1 MDTMFPLPE
10 ETVASPIVHFLD
22 RAVSV
27 NLELAWKRAVAP
39 AVEASGI
46 FRRAAAGLEFGTGDR
61 MLPRVAGPSNG
72 SKSMPPLP
80 ATSSNPVMIFSRT
93 TSGIVVGEEASGKT
107 VKELS
112 RLWRYLG
119 GNSPDD

>member
-10 ETVASPIVHFLD
+10 ATAASSMIQFLD

-39 AVEASGI
+39 AAEASGI
-46 FRRAAAGLEFGTGDR
+46 FRRATTGLEFGTGDR
-61 MLPRVAGPSNG
+61 MLPKDVGPSNG
-72 SKSMPPLP
+72 SIPSST
-80 ATSSNPVMIFSRT
+80 ASSSNPVMIFSRT
-93 TSGIVVGEEASGKT
+93 TSGVVVGEEASGKT
-107 VKELS
+107 VRELS

-119 GNSPDD
+119 GRSPDE